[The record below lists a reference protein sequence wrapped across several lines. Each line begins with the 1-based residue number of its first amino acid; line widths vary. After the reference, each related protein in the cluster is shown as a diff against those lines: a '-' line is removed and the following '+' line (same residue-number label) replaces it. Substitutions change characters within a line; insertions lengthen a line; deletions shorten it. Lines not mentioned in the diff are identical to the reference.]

1 MKKQNMIVMK
11 VQEESL
17 LLEFLYQTLDSY
29 PKKKVKSFLT
39 HGNILVNDV
48 ITTKYNVKLKSG
60 MTVKLV
66 FGKVVLDKKKKA
78 LPILYEDNEFVVIN
92 KPAGLLTVATEK
104 EKENTAYHMVKEHVK
119 ARNPKDNIYVVH
131 RLDQDTSGILLF
143 TKNEKLKEVLQEN
156 WNDFITKRQY
166 FAIVEGNV
174 SEKQGTIKNYLKE
187 NKNKLVYVTK
197 NKKEGKLAITH
208 YQVMKVKNGYTLLNV
223 LLDTGRKNQIRVHM
237 KELGYPITGD
247 KKYGAKTNP
256 IKRLG
261 LHAKELGFIHPITKK
276 KYRFEAPVP
285 VEFKKLMK

>member
-1 MKKQNMIVMK
+1 MEKQNMIIMK
-11 VQEESL
+11 VQEEAL
-17 LLEFLYQTLDSY
+17 LLEFLYQTLNSY
-29 PKKKVKSFLT
+29 SKKKVKSFLT
-39 HGNILVNDV
+39 HGNILVNDI
-48 ITTKYNVKLKSG
+48 ITTKYNVKLKPG

-104 EKENTAYHMVKEHVK
+104 EKVTTAYHMVKEHVK
-119 ARNPKDNIYVVH
+119 AANLKNNIYVVH

-143 TKNEKLKEVLQEN
+143 TKNEKLKELLQEN
-156 WNDFITKRQY
+156 WNDAVMKRQY

-174 SEKQGTIKNYLKE
+174 KEKQGTIKNYLTE
-187 NKNKLVYVTK
+187 NKNKLVYITK

-237 KELGYPITGD
+237 KEIGTPIIGD

-261 LHAKELGFIHPITKK
+261 LHAKELSFIHPITKK
-276 KYRFEAPVP
+276 KYRFEAPLP
-285 VEFKKLMK
+285 VEFKKIMR

>member
-1 MKKQNMIVMK
+1 MEKQNMLIMQ

-17 LLEFLYQTLDSY
+17 LLEFLYQTLNSY

-48 ITTKYNVKLKSG
+48 ITTKYNAKLKPG

-104 EKENTAYHMVKEHVK
+104 EKVTTAYHMVKEHVK
-119 ARNPKDNIYVVH
+119 AANLKNNIYVVH

-143 TKNEKLKEVLQEN
+143 TKNEKLKELLQEN
-156 WNDFITKRQY
+156 WNDAVIKRQY

-174 SEKQGTIKNYLKE
+174 KEKQGTIRNYLTE
-187 NKNKLVYVTK
+187 NKNKLVYITK

-237 KELGYPITGD
+237 KEIGTPIIGD

-261 LHAKELGFIHPITKK
+261 LHAKELSFIHPITKK
-276 KYRFEAPVP
+276 KYRFEAPLP
-285 VEFKKLMK
+285 VEFKKIMR